1 MDGLTSVNLVQF
13 CTIFLSAIVHA
24 TLQLGL
30 GALLLLYHASL
41 GKHIKKKTK
50 QLVSN
55 FILGTI
61 LLIILIVATSAF
73 IIGTITSSSLP
84 TEALAVIVG
93 ILLMLA
99 IIIWFFYYR
108 SRRSTELWL
117 PKSVARYISNRAK
130 LTESN
135 TEAFSLGM
143 LSSLAEM
150 PFSMILMIIAGN
162 AILGLP
168 VEWQII
174 AVIFYALVAVLPLFI
189 LRFSIRQGN
198 TVVDVQKWRMKN
210 KDFLKIMTGVGFMTL
225 AIFMVGFRIL
235 GG

>member
-1 MDGLTSVNLVQF
+1 MEGLTPVNLVQF
-13 CTIFLSAIVHA
+13 GTILLAALVHA

-55 FILGTI
+55 YILGAA
-61 LLIILIVATSAF
+61 LLIILTVTAAAF
-73 IIGTITSSSLP
+73 IINAITSSSLSP
-84 TEALAVIVG
+84 EVLAILVG
-93 ILLMLA
+93 ILFMLA

-108 SRRSTELWL
+108 TRRSTELWL
-117 PKSVARYISNRAK
+117 PKSVSRYISNRAK

-150 PFSMILMIIAGN
+150 PFSIILMIIAGN
-162 AILGLP
+162 SIIGLP
-168 VEWQII
+168 VELQILSI
-174 AVIFYALVAVLPLFI
+174 AFYSFIAILPLFI
-189 LRFSIRQGN
+189 LRFSIRRGN
-198 TVVDVQKWRMKN
+198 TVVDIQKWRVKN
-210 KDFLKIMTGVGFMTL
+210 KEFLKIMTGIGFMTL
-225 AIFMVGFRIL
+225 ALFIIGFRIL

>member
-1 MDGLTSVNLVQF
+1 MEGLTPVNLVQF
-13 CTIFLSAIVHA
+13 GTILLAALVHA
-24 TLQLGL
+24 SLQLGL

-50 QLVSN
+50 QLASN
-55 FILGTI
+55 YILGVT
-61 LLIILIVATSAF
+61 LLTVLIVSTAAF
-73 IIGTITSSSLP
+73 ITGTITSSSLSVE
-84 TEALAVIVG
+84 TLAIIVG

-108 SRRSTELWL
+108 TRRSTELWL
-117 PKSVARYISNRAK
+117 PKSVARYIGTRAK

-143 LSSLAEM
+143 LSSLAEI
-150 PFSMILMIIAGN
+150 PFSIVLMILAGN
-162 AILGLP
+162 SILGLP
-168 VEWQII
+168 INLQIFAVLLYTFI
-174 AVIFYALVAVLPLFI
+174 AILPLFI
-189 LRFSIRQGN
+189 LRFSIRRGN

-210 KDFLKIMTGVGFMTL
+210 KEFLKVMTGVGFMTL
-225 AIFMVGFRIL
+225 ALFIIGFRIL